1 MQKPSESA
9 ISAAMT
15 RAAHLILDD
24 EPKILND
31 DFALRF
37 SGIQNEAA
45 LRSILNAFYA
55 EMGKRITQEHACA
68 YARSSRAYLVVWNR
82 YIEDELDKALDHG
95 VSQYVI
101 LGAGLDSFAYR
112 RQDLE
117 NKLRVFEV
125 DHPATQQWKKRR
137 LRELDINLPR
147 NLTLVTVDFENQRL
161 MDRLRLAGCR
171 LGAPVFFSMLG
182 VAHYLTQGAVFQT
195 LREIANM
202 APGSEIIFD
211 YMLSDSLLSE
221 QDRRTIA
228 WGKACERQQ
237 PWISQFDPTILTER
251 LKEMGFIEISDFG
264 PEEANSLYLTGRT
277 DGLSPSALNKLH
289 NSALRMAHL
298 MKARVG
304 SKS

>member
-37 SGIQNEAA
+37 SGMQDETA
-45 LRSILNAFYA
+45 LRSTLNTFYA
-55 EMGKRITQEHACA
+55 EMGQKITQEHANA
-68 YARSSRAYLVVWNR
+68 YAQSSRAYLVVWNR
-82 YIEDELDKALDHG
+82 YAEDELGKALERG

-125 DHPATQQWKKRR
+125 DHPATQQWKKMR
-137 LRELDINLPR
+137 LRELDINPPR
-147 NLTLVTVDFENQRL
+147 NLTFVPVDFEKQRL
-161 MDRLRLAGCR
+161 TDELRVAGCR
-171 LGAPVFFSMLG
+171 LGVPVFFFMLG

-195 LREIANM
+195 LREVASM

-211 YMLSDSLLSE
+211 YMLSDSLLHE
-221 QDRRTIA
+221 QDRRIVA
-228 WGKACERQQ
+228 WGKARERRQ
-237 PWISQFDPTILTER
+237 PWISQFDPIILAER
-251 LKEMGFIEISDFG
+251 LKEMGFVEMSDFG
-264 PEEANSLYLTGRT
+264 PEEANSLYLASRT
-277 DGLSPSALNKLH
+277 DGLSPTALNELPY
-289 NSALRMAHL
+289 SALRMAHL
-298 MKARVG
+298 MKARVE
-304 SKS
+304 